1 MNWAVTFYAAILFF
15 VLTPA
20 VLVRLPPKG
29 GKFTVAAVHA
39 LVFALVFHFTH
50 TLVWQLS
57 MGFGLPMPIRKEGL
71 DEREQM
77 TEGVDE
83 REQMTEGV
91 DPEEEE
97 RRK

>member
-1 MNWAVTFYAAILFF
+1 MNWTVTFYAAILFF

-50 TLVWQLS
+50 KLVWKLS
-57 MGFGLPMPIRKEGL
+57 MGLGMPTPVRKEGMDVVE
-71 DEREQM
+71 DE
-77 TEGVDE
+77 DE
-83 REQMTEGV
+83 EKKKKDE
-91 DPEEEE
+91 
-97 RRK
+97 

>member
-39 LVFALVFHFTH
+39 VVFALIFHFTH
-50 TLVWQLS
+50 KFVWQLS
-57 MGFGLPMPIRKEGL
+57 MGMGLPRPVRKEGM
-71 DEREQM
+71 E
-77 TEGVDE
+77 EGAPVVN
-83 REQMTEGV
+83 G
-91 DPEEEE
+91 EEEE
-97 RRK
+97 EKKKDE

>member
-39 LVFALVFHFTH
+39 VVFALIFHFTH
-50 TLVWQLS
+50 KFVWQLS
-57 MGFGLPMPIRKEGL
+57 MGMGMPRPVRKEG
-71 DEREQM
+71 M
-77 TEGVDE
+77 KEGN
-83 REQMTEGV
+83 EGEPTT
-91 DPEEEE
+91 PEEEE
-97 RRK
+97 KKKKE

>member
-39 LVFALVFHFTH
+39 VVFALIFHFTH
-50 TLVWQLS
+50 KMVWQLS
-57 MGFGLPMPIRKEGL
+57 MGMGMPMPIRKEGMETCK
-71 DEREQM
+71 DGEIMQD
-77 TEGVDE
+77 GKCV
-83 REQMTEGV
+83 V
-91 DPEEEE
+91 DPTQP
-97 RRK
+97 K